1 MQSSVSSS
9 QRNLFGALLLP
20 LGLNLGNLLLGE
32 FF

>member
-1 MQSSVSSS
+1 MQSSVSDSHFNSS
-9 QRNLFGALLLP
+9 SLLLLP